1 MWHSVLALSVGLLAF
16 TPFALADGTCENPVE
31 DGVESGECL
40 IQSQLAQRTQ
50 KYIEQVNEG
59 GEADDD
65 DDDDEAEEGHEDAV
79 ETFEEDIEDPE
90 DEDPADEDPDELEAS
105 ELQFNRS
112 ELGWDNKL
120 CGNWFGNNLDWDSVK
135 ATGKAQVLGG
145 PTGVFIPQKVCWNYG
160 DKKCIESNVCSYQTT
175 TGLQGVVG
183 NQHSP
188 GPKKLAYWC
197 KGMLNGKQTNC
208 KSTTELGK
216 NGGGIKTDCVNG
228 LCADKSNV
236 KGDWSQ
242 SKAGFT
248 CAKYSSKTPHHRPV
262 AATYNLLSANGKG
275 RFSLWDPN
283 CKVLCESI
291 PECTGFT
298 VKTLQRGT
306 PTCSFFGGVTMETVA
321 NSKCRTHAHY
331 ATYFLKRK

>member
-1 MWHSVLALSVGLLAF
+1 MLHSVLALSVALLAF
-16 TPFALADGTCENPVE
+16 TPMALAESTCENPVE

-40 IQSQLAQRTQ
+40 LQSQLAQQTQ
-50 KYIEQVNEG
+50 KYTELVTEDE
-59 GEADDD
+59 EADDAHED
-65 DDDDEAEEGHEDAV
+65 FEEEHEDAV
-79 ETFEEDIEDPE
+79 EDLEQDPAE
-90 DEDPADEDPDELEAS
+90 DEDSEDDGPDEPEAS
-105 ELQFNRS
+105 ELQFGP
-112 ELGWDNKL
+112 GWDPKL
-120 CGNWFGNNLDWDSVK
+120 CGNWFGNNLDWNSVK
-135 ATGKAQVLGG
+135 ATGKAQLLGG
-145 PTGVFIPQKVCWNYG
+145 TTGTFIPQKTCWNYG
-160 DKKCIESNVCSYQTT
+160 DKKCIESNVCSYTT
-175 TGLQGVVG
+175 TVGLQGVVG

-188 GPKKLAYWC
+188 GAKTVAYSC
-197 KGMLNGKQTNC
+197 KGLLNGKQTAC

-248 CAKYSSKTPHHRPV
+248 CSKYSSKTPHHRPV
-262 AATYNLLSANGKG
+262 APTYNLLSANGKP

-306 PTCSFFGGVTMETVA
+306 PTCSFFTGVTMDTIA
-321 NSKCRTHAHY
+321 SSKCRTHAHY
-331 ATYFLKRK
+331 ATYFLKRR